1 MSAAGVAERQR
12 PAPGALA
19 LDHLAHFVPD
29 LDAAA
34 RLLEALGFAV
44 TPVSHHRIAGAPAGT
59 ANRCVMLEQGY
70 LEILAPTLDTPHAQR
85 VRAHMARYGGVHLA
99 CFGTPDAQFEHGR
112 LAAHGFDP
120 EPLVDL
126 QRTLD
131 TGEVARFKVV
141 YSPPEKMPEGRVQ
154 YCEHL
159 TPQHLWKD
167 ACVNTFSL
175 REIYVVAEDPAAAA
189 ARWARF
195 SGLLPRRDRDFVT
208 LESARGRV
216 LVGTRSDA
224 ARILGTAPPAPSL
237 AGYALS
243 CSHPEAFVARCSG
256 LGLAVHETAAG
267 HAVSLPPSLG
277 SVWLV

>member
-1 MSAAGVAERQR
+1 VSAPAVADRQR
-12 PAPGALA
+12 PAPGELA

-29 LDAAA
+29 LQAAA
-34 RLLEALGFAV
+34 GLLESLGIAV
-44 TPVSHHRIAGAPAGT
+44 TPPSHHRIAGQPAGT

-85 VRAHMARYGGVHLA
+85 VRAEMARYGGVHLA

-112 LAAHGFDP
+112 LAAHGF
-120 EPLVDL
+120 EPAPPADL

-141 YSPPEKMPEGRVQ
+141 YSPPHRMPEGRVQ

-167 ACVNTFSL
+167 AYVNAFSL
-175 REIYVVAEDPAAAA
+175 RAVYVVAEDPVAAA

-195 SGLLPRRDRDFVT
+195 SGLLPRPDGDLVG
-208 LESARGRV
+208 LHAARGRV
-216 LVGTRSDA
+216 LIGSRQALS
-224 ARILGTAPPAPSL
+224 RIFEQPPPAPAL
-237 AGYALS
+237 AGYALG

-256 LGLAVHETAAG
+256 LGLAVRKTAAG
-267 HAVSLPPSLG
+267 HAISLPPALG
-277 SVWLV
+277 SAWLV